1 MKENDALKEKVLKPK
16 KQTIDFLIQYSRS
29 IEMVKGKR
37 KSFLISKN

>member
-1 MKENDALKEKVLKPK
+1 MKENDTLKEKVLNPK

-29 IEMVKGKR
+29 IKMVKGKR